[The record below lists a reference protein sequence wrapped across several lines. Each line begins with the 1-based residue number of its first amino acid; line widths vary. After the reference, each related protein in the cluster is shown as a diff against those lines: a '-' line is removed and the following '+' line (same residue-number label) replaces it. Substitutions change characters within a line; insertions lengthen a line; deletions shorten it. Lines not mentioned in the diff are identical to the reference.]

1 VLGAGI
7 MGSSTALH
15 LARLGVH
22 VTLFDREH
30 APFRGASRWNEGK
43 IHLGFL
49 YAADPTLDTAR
60 AVLPGGLEFRDQVAQ
75 LTGVSLG
82 PVTTP
87 VDDLYLV
94 HRDSVT
100 TRIAT
105 LRYFEAV
112 AKLVREHPGAGSYLT
127 DVSRPRVEPLPR
139 TEVEALSGPS
149 VVVAGYHVPERSVDT
164 NVVADAFVAAL
175 EAEDRVEFAMG
186 EPVTGVSPDSGDH
199 AGSWLVRTGSER
211 HGPFDAVVNA
221 LSQGRPSID
230 RSAGHRPDVAEQHR
244 YRVSL
249 FVRTARRVD
258 SPSAVLAF
266 GPFGDVKS
274 YGGRDFYLSWYPAG
288 LLARGESVDPPPAPM
303 LVDDE
308 RERIATTV
316 WAELEAALPWVGEI
330 KRAAMQV
337 RVEGG
342 WVYSQGRGALDDPGA
357 GVHRRDRLGIS
368 RLGSYFSVDTGKY
381 SVAPALAQRLARAI
395 VR

>member
-1 VLGAGI
+1 MNVVGTSGGQDWDPAQYSRFALERAQPFWDLVALVEPPPAGRFQRAADLGCGTGELTAELGRRLGIGDVLGVD
-7 MGSSTALH
+7 SSPSM
-15 LARLGVH
+15 LA
-22 VTLFDREH
+22 
-30 APFRGASRWNEGK
+30 
-43 IHLGFL
+43 
-49 YAADPTLDTAR
+49 
-60 AVLPGGLEFRDQVAQ
+60 QAQ
-75 LTGVSLG
+75 A
-82 PVTTP
+82 
-87 VDDLYLV
+87 
-94 HRDSVT
+94 H
-100 TRIAT
+100 
-105 LRYFEAV
+105 
-112 AKLVREHPGAGSYLT
+112 
-127 DVSRPRVEPLPR
+127 
-139 TEVEALSGPS
+139 
-149 VVVAGYHVPERSVDT
+149 
-164 NVVADAFVAAL
+164 VADGLRF
-175 EAEDRVEFAMG
+175 EHGDIG
-186 EPVTGVSPDSGDH
+186 SWSPAGGDH
-199 AGSWLVRTGSER
+199 AESWLVRTGSER

-221 LSQGRPSID
+221 LWQGRPSID

-266 GPFGDVKS
+266 GPFGDVKR